1 MLVLGHRNYI
11 INQSICIAPLQEL
24 YSEALPTL
32 AWSKRK
38 VLRCLEKE
46 QNETEGRE
54 RIVDGRSFQTDGPTT
69 EKALL
74 CIVAVLA
81 KGMRI
86 SPRAEESK
94 ERLTR
99 VTDVSTKSSHKKVE
113 AKSSST

>member
-1 MLVLGHRNYI
+1 MEYQS

-24 YSEALPTL
+24 FSEALPTL

-38 VLRCLEKE
+38 ILSLLEKE

-54 RIVDGRSFQTDGPTT
+54 QIVDGRSFQTVGPTT

-81 KGMRI
+81 KGMQI
-86 SPRAEESK
+86 SPRAEEFK
-94 ERLTR
+94 ERLPR
-99 VTDVSTKSSHKKVE
+99 VIQVLTKSSHK
-113 AKSSST
+113 

>member
-1 MLVLGHRNYI
+1 MLVHIETLQGVYI
-11 INQSICIAPLQEL
+11 NQSINQSICIAPLQEL

-38 VLRCLEKE
+38 VLSCLEKE

-54 RIVDGRSFQTDGPTT
+54 RIVDGRSFQTVGPTT
-69 EKALL
+69 EKALF

-86 SPRAEESK
+86 SPRAEERK
-94 ERLTR
+94 ERLPR
-99 VTDVSTKSSHKKVE
+99 VTDVLTKSSHK
-113 AKSSST
+113 